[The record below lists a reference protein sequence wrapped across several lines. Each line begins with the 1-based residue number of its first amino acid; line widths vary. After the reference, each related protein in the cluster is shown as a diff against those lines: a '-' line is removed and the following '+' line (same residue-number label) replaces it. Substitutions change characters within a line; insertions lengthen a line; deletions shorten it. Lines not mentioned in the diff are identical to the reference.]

1 MANDTTNVN
10 PLVLDTTAASYTF
23 PATITV
29 HTAVYVNGTTA
40 GHNATVAMDSH
51 TLIDICTP
59 AADSTIV
66 VTWPRGLTITGNR
79 AAAVTIGS
87 GQLLLYHG

>member
-10 PLVLDTTAASYTF
+10 PLVLDTTNATYTL

-29 HTAVYVNGTTA
+29 HTALYVNGTTA
-40 GHNATVAMDSH
+40 GHNATIAQDSH
-51 TLIDICTP
+51 TLFDVAIS
-59 AADSTIV
+59 AANQTV
-66 VTWPRGLTITGNR
+66 VVNFPRGLTITNNR
-79 AAAVTIGS
+79 PVAFTIDS